1 MLAACAYAQGPA
13 FDVSALQLG
22 VAADP
27 GVAALAAIGD
37 PTPNA
42 VVADLPP
49 PAQASSLDPA
59 SIVANVLA
67 SANATAIVA
76 SVDAVN
82 GVGLVNES
90 VANALQ
96 PVSSANAPEFAN
108 VNEINSFVQSLQD
121 TIFENAPLGSLGTEF
136 SIVEANEWSTELH
149 TQWSNH
155 KESGASIISDADYDD
170 ENSWELGIDSDDA
183 ELYSGKWSSSKM
195 KSSKESSWDSDD
207 EFNSVSA
214 RKSTSGSAGILNMN
228 ILMHA
233 VGIVGGALII
243 F

>member
-1 MLAACAYAQGPA
+1 MFAACAYAQGPT

-22 VAADP
+22 AAADP
-27 GVAALAAIGD
+27 GVSALAAIGD

-42 VVADLPP
+42 VVTDLPP
-49 PAQASSLDPA
+49 LAQPSSLDAA
-59 SIVANVLA
+59 SIIANVLA

-90 VANALQ
+90 VANALK
-96 PVSSANAPEFAN
+96 PVSSANAPEFPN
-108 VNEINSFVQSLQD
+108 VDEINSFVQSLQD
-121 TIFENAPLGSLGTEF
+121 TIFENTPLGNLETEF

-149 TQWSNH
+149 TQWSTGLHTQWSENH

-214 RKSTSGSAGILNMN
+214 
-228 ILMHA
+228 
-233 VGIVGGALII
+233 
-243 F
+243 